1 MAQELINDFFLFLRC
16 NVSGYTIIHRGNSNV
31 SQNTSILQQKFKI
44 SFLPTGFRSGGG
56 EDQSDEGTAQEVI
69 RKVIAMT
76 RERHSKEERA
86 SGQADRKDSEEIG
99 PGPIDPGKK
108 RPTFSFWGGGWFVGP
123 IHRLPLRST
132 VVVSL
137 VFA

>member
-1 MAQELINDFFLFLRC
+1 MTFSCFLGATFQGILLFIGEIPMLARILLYY
-16 NVSGYTIIHRGNSNV
+16 SRNSRYL
-31 SQNTSILQQKFKI
+31 SYQ
-44 SFLPTGFRSGGG
+44 TGFRSGGG

-132 VVVSL
+132 VV
-137 VFA
+137 FH